1 MQERVTGPFDG
12 YYIAVYACEEG
23 DLGEPLRAYFKVCFL
38 EPESYF
44 DPGVCVVKG
53 VIDQAADTVEEALLE
68 AEAAARRQIDF
79 FHSVAAYHR
88 DGDGGPPTLDLLP
101 PTLG

>member
-1 MQERVTGPFDG
+1 MQERVSGPFDG
-12 YYIAVYACEEG
+12 YFVAVYACEEG
-23 DLGEPLRAYFKVCFL
+23 DLGEPFRAYFKVCFL

-44 DPGVCVVKG
+44 DPGVCVIKG
-53 VIDQAADTVEEALLE
+53 VIDQAADSLEEALRE
-68 AEAAARRQIDF
+68 AEEAGRRQIDF

-101 PTLG
+101 PRLG